1 MVVARESG
9 VWVKVV
15 DPNNLLVY
23 TATELKRTV
32 FQWTENPVFFCLDFE
47 ENYFIAFLSVPW
59 SVNLLS
65 SLLGYLAVIEK

>member
-1 MVVARESG
+1 MDRKP
-9 VWVKVV
+9 W
-15 DPNNLLVY
+15 
-23 TATELKRTV
+23 
-32 FQWTENPVFFCLDFE
+32 FFCLDFE